1 MIMARKLRSDITKLV
16 NELSMQYEGYG
27 KLDIRLF
34 DLYDAIFNY
43 LKQNQLRVKDIKPI
57 TCIENGC
64 LMIGGKMIKRVAP
77 LPPQRF
83 YAMDEYSYY
92 LAGKAIAMGEVFD

>member
-1 MIMARKLRSDITKLV
+1 MARKLRSDITKLV

-43 LKQNQLRVKDIKPI
+43 LKQNQLRVKDIRPI

-64 LMIGGKMIKRVAP
+64 LMIDGKMIKRVTP

-83 YAMDEYSYY
+83 YVMDEYSYY